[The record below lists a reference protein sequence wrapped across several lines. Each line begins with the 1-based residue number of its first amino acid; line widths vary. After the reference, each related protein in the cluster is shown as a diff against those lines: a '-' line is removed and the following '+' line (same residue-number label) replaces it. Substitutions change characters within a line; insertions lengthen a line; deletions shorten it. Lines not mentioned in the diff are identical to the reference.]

1 MLESP
6 QSASLLVS
14 HLVELLQE
22 LPGVH
27 ARVGQ
32 VEFAASASGDWLDPP
47 RRATIA
53 LEVADR
59 SLTVR
64 IEARRAVYPRD
75 VRQAIWQMRDAA
87 HAGDV
92 GGDGAGSVVSLLAAE
107 SISPGAKDLLR
118 REGVGYYDSGGS
130 LYLPAAGVLLYI
142 DKPPPR
148 SQVRS
153 MRSLFTGRR
162 AQVLHA
168 LLVHR
173 QAWFGVNELAQ
184 LAQVS
189 PATVSQV
196 LRELERLDWLTTK
209 GQGPSKERHL
219 REPAAL
225 LDAWVTQL
233 ATERAPDLQ
242 RYYVPATKPE
252 ALAARIDESLQALE
266 VPYAVSH
273 EAAAQRLAPFLSSV
287 SQVRLRLLP
296 GAAADAALAQLGAR
310 PVTEGANLAL
320 IDTKSAGELLFRE
333 RHEGLWLASP
343 VQIYLDLMRGEGRAK
358 ELAAHFR
365 KEGMGF

>member
-1 MLESP
+1 MLDSP
-6 QSASLLVS
+6 VSAPLLVS
-14 HLVELLQE
+14 HLVETLQE

-27 ARVGQ
+27 ARIGRVDWAGNPL
-32 VEFAASASGDWLDPP
+32 GDWPDPP

-59 SLTVR
+59 PLTVQV
-64 IEARRAVYPRD
+64 EARRVVYPRD
-75 VRQAIWQMRDAA
+75 ARQAIWQMRDAG
-87 HAGDV
+87 H
-92 GGDGAGSVVSLLAAE
+92 DGSGSVVPLLLAE

-118 REGVGYYDSGGS
+118 REGVGYYDGGGS

-148 SQVRS
+148 SQARS
-153 MRSLFTGRR
+153 MRSLYAGRR

-168 LLVHR
+168 LLVQS

-189 PATVSQV
+189 PATASQV
-196 LRELERLDWLTTK
+196 LRELERLDWLATK

-225 LDAWVTQL
+225 LDAWAKQL
-233 ATERAPDLQ
+233 ATERPPVLQ

-252 ALAARIDESLQALE
+252 ALAARLDECLQARE
-266 VPYAVSH
+266 VPYAISH

-287 SQVRLRLLP
+287 SQIRLRLLP
-296 GAAADAALAQLGAR
+296 GPAADAALAQLGAR

-343 VQIYLDLMRGEGRAK
+343 VQIYLDLMRSEGRAK

-365 KEGMGF
+365 KERMGF